1 MATKIFVTGGAGF
14 IGSNFIRYIFS
25 KSNDIKIINYDSLTY
40 AGNLMNLTDIE
51 NNDNYIFIKG
61 DICDREKLFKTLK
74 KISPDYIV
82 NFAAES
88 HVDKSI
94 ENPDQFVNTNINGV
108 NNLLKCSLELD
119 VKKFIQISTDEVC
132 GSLSNEGFFTEE
144 SQISP
149 RNPYSASKAAAEHL
163 VKAYF
168 HTYNLPI
175 NITRCSNNYGPYQF
189 PEKLIPLTIVNC
201 LNKRSIPIY
210 GDGKQIRDW
219 IHVID
224 HCSGIEQIINSGKN
238 GEVYTISSNVE
249 KTNLDVVTRIIREI
263 SEIMP
268 KLGISENLITFV
280 EDRKGH
286 DRRYANDAS
295 KIIKELDWKP
305 SIEFDEGLKS
315 TIKWYLDNQNW
326 INSILTNEYQKYNDV
341 YCRKWGNIPVEMH

>member
-1 MATKIFVTGGAGF
+1 MGRILVTGGAGF

-25 KSNDIKIINYDSLTY
+25 KSNDVEVINYDFLTY
-40 AGNLMNLTDIE
+40 AGNLMNLIDIE
-51 NNDNYIFIKG
+51 DNNNYIFIKG
-61 DICDREKLFKTLK
+61 DICDGEKLFKCLK
-74 KISPDYIV
+74 EVSPDYII

-94 ENPDQFVNTNINGV
+94 ENPDQFVKTNINGV

-132 GSLSNEGFFTEE
+132 GSLGNEGFFTEE

-168 HTYNLPI
+168 HTYGLPI

-201 LNKRSIPIY
+201 LNKRSISIY

-219 IHVID
+219 IHVVD
-224 HCSGIEQIINSGKN
+224 HCSGIKQILDRGKN

-249 KTNLDVVTRIIREI
+249 KTNLDIVTRIIKEV

-268 KLGISENLITFV
+268 KLEISDNLITFV

-305 SIEFDEGLKS
+305 SIDFDEGLRS

-326 INSILTNEYQKYNDV
+326 INSILTNDYQKYNDNHCGKRGK
-341 YCRKWGNIPVEMH
+341 YFC

>member
-1 MATKIFVTGGAGF
+1 MTTRIFVTGGAGF

-25 KSNDIKIINYDSLTY
+25 KSNDVEIINYDFLTY
-40 AGNLMNLTDIE
+40 AGNLMNLMDVE
-51 NNDNYIFIKG
+51 SKDNYIFIKG
-61 DICDREKLFKTLK
+61 DICDREGLFKTLK
-74 KISPDYIV
+74 EVSPDFII

-94 ENPDQFVNTNINGV
+94 ENPDQFVKTNINGV

-132 GSLSNEGFFTEE
+132 GSLDNEGFFTEE

-168 HTYNLPI
+168 HTYGLPI

-201 LNKRSIPIY
+201 LNKRSIRIY

-219 IHVID
+219 IHVVD
-224 HCSGIEQIINSGKN
+224 HCSGIKQILDRGKN
-238 GEVYTISSNVE
+238 GEIYTISSNVE
-249 KTNLDVVTRIIREI
+249 KTNLDIVTRIIKEV

-268 KLGISENLITFV
+268 KLGISDNLITFV

-295 KIIKELDWKP
+295 KIRKELGWGP
-305 SIEFDEGLKS
+305 SIDFDEGLRY
-315 TIKWYLDNQNW
+315 TVKWYLDNQNW
-326 INSILTNEYQKYNDV
+326 IGSILSNYYQKYNDK
-341 YCRKWGNIPVEMH
+341 YCERRGRYQF